1 MKALLITTIAAT
13 LLTCN
18 GCRSHKESA
27 VREDKRLDR
36 YETKHLDDSL
46 AIESQYSLTGAI
58 EIDSPVMIIA
68 RWPDDKSE
76 IKLITVSGRQ
86 MRATVSSGRTASV
99 TEVIESRDSLA
110 TSAQAVMS
118 SEVSRHDNTLPYLII
133 VAGATLL
140 LAFTALSWRGKHL
153 RL

>member
-99 TEVIESRDSLA
+99 TEVIENRDSLA
-110 TSAQAVMS
+110 TSAQTVMS
-118 SEVSRHDNTLPYLII
+118 SEVSRRDNTLPYLIT

-140 LAFTALSWRGKHL
+140 LAFTALSWRGKYL

>member
-68 RWPDDKSE
+68 RRPDDKSE

-86 MRATVSSGRTASV
+86 MRATVSSGRTTSV
-99 TEVIESRDSLA
+99 TEVIENRDSLA
-110 TSAQAVMS
+110 TSAQTVMS
-118 SEVSRHDNTLPYLII
+118 SEVSRRDNTLPYLIT

>member
-99 TEVIESRDSLA
+99 TEVIENRDTLA
-110 TSAQAVMS
+110 TSAQTVMS
-118 SEVSRHDNTLPYLII
+118 SEVSRRDNTLPYLII
-133 VAGATLL
+133 AAGATLM
-140 LAFTALSWRGKHL
+140 LAFTALSWRGKRF

>member
-27 VREDKRLDR
+27 VKEDKRLDR

-46 AIESQYSLTGAI
+46 AIKSQYSLTGAI
-58 EIDSPVMIIA
+58 EIDSPVMVIA

-76 IKLITVSGRQ
+76 IKLLTVSGRQ
-86 MRATVSSGRTASV
+86 MRAIVSSGRTASV
-99 TEVIESRDSLA
+99 TEVSESCDSLA
-110 TSAQAVMS
+110 TSAQTVVS
-118 SEVSRHDNTLPYLII
+118 SEVSRRSRTLPYLII
-133 VAGATLL
+133 AAGATLL
-140 LAFTALSWRGKHL
+140 LAFTALSWRGKRF

>member
-18 GCRSHKESA
+18 GCRSHKESINKD
-27 VREDKRLDR
+27 E
-36 YETKHLDDSL
+36 KHLDSFEVKLLSDSL
-46 AIESQYSLTGAI
+46 AIESQYTLTGAI

-68 RWPDDKSE
+68 RWPDDKRE
-76 IKLITVSGRQ
+76 IKLLTVSGRQ
-86 MRATVSSGRTASV
+86 LRATVSSGRTASV
-99 TEVIESRDSLA
+99 TEVSESLDSLA
-110 TSAQAVMS
+110 TSAQTVMS
-118 SEVSRHDNTLPYLII
+118 SEVSRRDNTLPYLIT

>member
-99 TEVIESRDSLA
+99 TEVIENRDSLA
-110 TSAQAVMS
+110 TSAQTVMS
-118 SEVSRHDNTLPYLII
+118 SEVSRRDNTLPYLIT

-140 LAFTALSWRGKHL
+140 LAFTALSWRGQHL

>member
-76 IKLITVSGRQ
+76 IKFITVSGRQ

-99 TEVIESRDSLA
+99 TEVIENRDSLA
-110 TSAQAVMS
+110 TSAQTVMP
-118 SEVSRHDNTLPYLII
+118 SEVSRRDNTLTYLIT

>member
-27 VREDKRLDR
+27 VREYKRLDR

-86 MRATVSSGRTASV
+86 MRATVSSGRTVSV
-99 TEVIESRDSLA
+99 TEVIENRDSLA
-110 TSAQAVMS
+110 TSAQTVMS
-118 SEVSRHDNTLPYLII
+118 SEVSRRDNTLTYLIT

>member
-76 IKLITVSGRQ
+76 IKLITVS
-86 MRATVSSGRTASV
+86 SGRTASV
-99 TEVIESRDSLA
+99 TEVIENRDSLA
-110 TSAQAVMS
+110 TSAQTVMS
-118 SEVSRHDNTLPYLII
+118 SEVSRRDNTLPYLIT